1 MLSTALALLTACP
14 QTADAQGF
22 RFGRSS
28 HRNSMQKK
36 LEKLNQA
43 QRYTRMVAQKKVNL
57 DDWTEVDLDRNRK
70 FRYVYGYDK
79 DKNRTSETIYI
90 TRRENGQWGAEELL
104 TVGTYV
110 YEYDTKGQIRKK
122 TVNYTSNDIFD
133 SYYIETTPQQDGSK
147 QYVRYEM
154 SGDTYWRDEMWICR
168 ADGTLAEVRKYTGT
182 DNEEYKAK
190 FYNSLGELS
199 GCLNK
204 SGNWQT
210 GIRVE
215 GQLNDSTIHEINSS
229 GILESNRYRYNA
241 EFGRLAY
248 TQYVY
253 QGEEDKRTTYEYDA
267 FGRLV
272 KFTEIWFSS
281 DDVVVPSPNSAPAQA
296 ATNDEDVEILT
307 FTYAGDEV
315 YGVNNPWRAV
325 FGFEGPLASVHFVEK
340 EAGKVIYEENNTF
353 KRDASG
359 KLLAVDLTST
369 GNPVG
374 IKDSTAITV
383 DPLGHI
389 SQIYYYSSE
398 SEDYENDGVVDYF
411 YESKTVEDYTWENGV
426 ATRSVTHDTYKSKY
440 GSDPE
445 TTSKE
450 TVTTNYTYTDNSFT
464 EQSHSVREDDMGGK
478 SETNELTTFKKEG
491 KKLSIYSKND
501 YDETFFVMDVQNRD
515 IKFERP
521 NALVMNHDGFSPE
534 PPVVVSVNGRVVAA
548 KYSKTNLY
556 DEGRYT
562 YGEYELD
569 MAGWGDNKVYLNQ
582 CENYLDVSDENGQ
595 KVCRNILGY
604 PIYVIEG
611 NRLVQEYEYYDLVS
625 PSEPST
631 ANTVRGIE
639 LPKGKGYELTTYSYN
654 GKGLLVSKRQTYT
667 DADGVTEELL
677 NAEYHYDP
685 TGIVDVTAN
694 SKVGATISGRNLSIG
709 QGKFS
714 VATPDGRILAS
725 EVSSYRLP
733 EAGVY
738 IVTANGASIKV
749 YVK

>member
-1 MLSTALALLTACP
+1 
-14 QTADAQGF
+14 
-22 RFGRSS
+22 
-28 HRNSMQKK
+28 
-36 LEKLNQA
+36 
-43 QRYTRMVAQKKVNL
+43 MVAQKKVNL

-79 DKNRTSETIYI
+79 DRNRTSETIYI

-122 TVNYTSNDIFD
+122 TVNYTPNNIFD

-199 GCLNK
+199 GCLKK

-272 KFTEIWFSS
+272 KTTEIYQTS
-281 DDVVVPSPNSAPAQA
+281 D
-296 ATNDEDVEILT
+296 
-307 FTYAGDEV
+307 
-315 YGVNNPWRAV
+315 
-325 FGFEGPLASVHFVEK
+325 
-340 EAGKVIYEENNTF
+340 
-353 KRDASG
+353 
-359 KLLAVDLTST
+359 
-369 GNPVG
+369 
-374 IKDSTAITV
+374 
-383 DPLGHI
+383 
-389 SQIYYYSSE
+389 
-398 SEDYENDGVVDYF
+398 
-411 YESKTVEDYTWENGV
+411 
-426 ATRSVTHDTYKSKY
+426 
-440 GSDPE
+440 
-445 TTSKE
+445 
-450 TVTTNYTYTDNSFT
+450 
-464 EQSHSVREDDMGGK
+464 GGK
-478 SETNELTTFKKEG
+478 QEEDKLTTFKKEG

-501 YDETFFVMDVQNRD
+501 YDEMFFVMDVQNRD

-582 CENYLDVSDENGQ
+582 CENYLDVSDENEQ

-631 ANTVRGIE
+631 ANKVRGIE

-714 VATPDGRILAS
+714 VATPDGRILAT